1 MNNEGSET
9 DTEITYKRRQVKGL
23 GGHEHNHAIC
33 GFPAGMSPSQQKTL
47 LKKHPSWYRST
58 VEYDENGFL
67 KTDCKATLTTGS
79 HQNL

>member
-1 MNNEGSET
+1 MAKDDHKFEHCFR
-9 DTEITYKRRQVKGL
+9 DR
-23 GGHEHNHAIC
+23 EHNHAIC

-47 LKKHPSWYRST
+47 LKKHPSWYRSI

-67 KTDCKATLTTGS
+67 KTDGRAVLTTGS

>member
-1 MNNEGSET
+1 MAKDNHKFEHCFR
-9 DTEITYKRRQVKGL
+9 DR
-23 GGHEHNHAIC
+23 EHNHAIC